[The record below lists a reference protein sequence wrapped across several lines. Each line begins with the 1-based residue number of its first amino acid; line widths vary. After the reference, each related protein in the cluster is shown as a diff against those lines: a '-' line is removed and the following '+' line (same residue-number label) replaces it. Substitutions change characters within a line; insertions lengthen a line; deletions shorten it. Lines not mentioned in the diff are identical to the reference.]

1 MQALHMSVYAAS
13 SEAHKRLDPIV
24 AATRQALV
32 EPGLI
37 LIIIGLSLTLIP
49 PLIIM
54 LAPLMLLLF
63 PALLPLGFTLALIGM
78 SRVAFAVGFS
88 RRQPKRPSPP
98 KFSHHPKLA
107 DRPADGTL
115 AALERVT
122 TQRGEALVHQ
132 VAGVIRSNVGNAVH
146 DLRNEMSHQL
156 GALQGELQSW
166 VSSNP
171 NLSPYSEGRIGWLA
185 RTQSREDAAELDCT
199 SRFRH
204 MYGGL
209 PPAHEVL
216 TTASLELLPLP
227 ERLMVA
233 GAVAGWQSL
242 HYLLV
247 PGLLTKWYPAY
258 MAQLLADL
266 KRLGLHATFSAVD
279 TDRPVRENAGR
290 LQTEI
295 LELASAEVGPRRVVL
310 LCHSKGGC
318 DAAAALALFPELIP
332 LIAAVVTVQAP
343 HSGSAIAH
351 DLANTDLQLSVAV
364 SALER
369 LLRGSRHAVL
379 DLSYDNRQAF
389 LEQHPYPSDAVPT
402 LCVASCEKRPSSLL
416 KPTIDYLALRYGEWS
431 DGCVCQADATL
442 PGCRAVF
449 IEDMDH
455 FGPAWRSLPATDPY
469 DPARLWLTCA
479 SIAMC
484 ESSQRESAIEW
495 VT

>member
-1 MQALHMSVYAAS
+1 M
-13 SEAHKRLDPIV
+13 
-24 AATRQALV
+24 
-32 EPGLI
+32 
-37 LIIIGLSLTLIP
+37 
-49 PLIIM
+49 
-54 LAPLMLLLF
+54 
-63 PALLPLGFTLALIGM
+63 
-78 SRVAFAVGFS
+78 
-88 RRQPKRPSPP
+88 
-98 KFSHHPKLA
+98 
-107 DRPADGTL
+107 
-115 AALERVT
+115 
-122 TQRGEALVHQ
+122 
-132 VAGVIRSNVGNAVH
+132 
-146 DLRNEMSHQL
+146 
-156 GALQGELQSW
+156 
-166 VSSNP
+166 
-171 NLSPYSEGRIGWLA
+171 
-185 RTQSREDAAELDCT
+185 
-199 SRFRH
+199 
-204 MYGGL
+204 
-209 PPAHEVL
+209 
-216 TTASLELLPLP
+216 
-227 ERLMVA
+227 
-233 GAVAGWQSL
+233 
-242 HYLLV
+242 
-247 PGLLTKWYPAY
+247 
-258 MAQLLADL
+258 
-266 KRLGLHATFSAVD
+266 
-279 TDRPVRENAGR
+279 
-290 LQTEI
+290 
-295 LELASAEVGPRRVVL
+295 
-310 LCHSKGGC
+310 
-318 DAAAALALFPELIP
+318 
-332 LIAAVVTVQAP
+332 TVQAP